1 MVQRLLLS
9 SGSRLVREAQFVEPR
24 FCKRKTVEF
33 DLHGRRKIHSDAHL
47 HGRTCTKERDMY
59 CIRGENKSV
68 EDKNIDVCALG
79 GAEAAIL
86 ELSNDGSDQ
95 RFANGFRTTLEI
107 AELLGNF
114 FLERDVLFA
123 QNMFPLLPNYSFV
136 NPTAHEIEQ

>member
-1 MVQRLLLS
+1 
-9 SGSRLVREAQFVEPR
+9 
-24 FCKRKTVEF
+24 
-33 DLHGRRKIHSDAHL
+33 
-47 HGRTCTKERDMY
+47 MY

-68 EDKNIDVCALG
+68 EDKNIDMCALG

-95 RFANGFRTTLEI
+95 RFANGFKTTSEI

-136 NPTAHEIEQ
+136 NPTVHEIEQ